1 MADESKSGNRP
12 LVHPGVKAFL
22 RFFAYGPSTK
32 AGGLLWG
39 LLSPITFPIW
49 MVCQFIIGCLEIL
62 VGELTDNVVI
72 VDGGG
77 SGDGLFDEV
86 STRRR
91 EDLQYLLGIGK
102 YSKEKW

>member
-1 MADESKSGNRP
+1 MEIEKETAGEAVVGIR
-12 LVHPGVKAFL
+12 HAF
-22 RFFAYGPSTK
+22 APVAGP
-32 AGGLLWG
+32 
-39 LLSPITFPIW
+39 
-49 MVCQFIIGCLEIL
+49 VY
-62 VGELTDNVVI
+62 V

-102 YSKEKW
+102 YSKEWW

>member
-1 MADESKSGNRP
+1 
-12 LVHPGVKAFL
+12 
-22 RFFAYGPSTK
+22 
-32 AGGLLWG
+32 
-39 LLSPITFPIW
+39 

-62 VGELTDNVVI
+62 VGELTGNVVI

-77 SGDGLFDEV
+77 SGDGFFGEV

-91 EDLQYLLGIGK
+91 EDIQYLLGIGK

>member
-1 MADESKSGNRP
+1 MADEAKSETRP

-22 RFFAYGPSTK
+22 RFFACGPSTK

-39 LLSPITFPIW
+39 LLLPITLPIW

-62 VGELTDNVVI
+62 VGELTGNVVI

-91 EDLQYLLGIGK
+91 EDIQYLLGIGK